1 MFTDNQDI
9 NLLKLL
15 VQYGQVEGSSNCRE
29 ELLDKE
35 ICDAEYVAEK
45 FKHPSMNYKL
55 VSTTSI
61 TLLTRPFSQTLTS
74 FHQSSQC

>member
-29 ELLDKE
+29 ELLDQE

-45 FKHPSMNYKL
+45 FKHPSMNYMY
-55 VSTTSI
+55 
-61 TLLTRPFSQTLTS
+61 
-74 FHQSSQC
+74 

>member
-1 MFTDNQDI
+1 MVMLTDNNQDI

-15 VQYGQVEGSSNCRE
+15 VQQSQVEGSSNCRE
-29 ELLDKE
+29 ELLDQE

-55 VSTTSI
+55 ESTTS
-61 TLLTRPFSQTLTS
+61 
-74 FHQSSQC
+74 